1 MPHGRAYTVIS
12 RVTTPDD
19 DNILALRVYVVI
31 ILKLGVQKRC
41 GVQLII
47 TR

>member
-19 DNILALRVYVVI
+19 DNILALRVYI
-31 ILKLGVQKRC
+31 IAVLELRVQK
-41 GVQLII
+41 
-47 TR
+47 

>member
-19 DNILALRVYVVI
+19 DNVFPFCIYVFAV
-31 ILKLGVQKRC
+31 LEPRVQK
-41 GVQLII
+41 
-47 TR
+47 